1 MKKYLIIAAVFAA
14 AVAASAS
21 AATSNVCPSYAGE
34 PCAGGPTRGW
44 NFTTSQFEM
53 VPQCF
58 PWVWLN
64 DYFSGNIVAMY
75 KNQELCKT
83 QRLKDFR

>member
-1 MKKYLIIAAVFAA
+1 MKKYLIIAAVIAA
-14 AVAASAS
+14 AIAANAS
-21 AATSNVCPSYAGE
+21 AATSNVCPSYPGE

-44 NFTTSQFEM
+44 NYTTNQFEM

-64 DYFSGNIVAMY
+64 DYFRGNIVAMY
-75 KNQELCKT
+75 QNQELCKA